1 MCKDID
7 SISLATVKWFL
18 AMRSRASIQE
28 LANYFGVSRQTIHA
42 WLRKYNVANK
52 VKYNPKDMNSVF
64 EFFEYLQRQFHP
76 L

>member
-28 LANYFGVSRQTIHA
+28 LANYFGVSRVTIHA
-42 WLRKYNVANK
+42 WLRKYNEANK
-52 VKYNPKDMNSVF
+52 EKYDPKNITSVF
-64 EFFEYLQRQFHP
+64 EFFEYLQKHFS
-76 L
+76 